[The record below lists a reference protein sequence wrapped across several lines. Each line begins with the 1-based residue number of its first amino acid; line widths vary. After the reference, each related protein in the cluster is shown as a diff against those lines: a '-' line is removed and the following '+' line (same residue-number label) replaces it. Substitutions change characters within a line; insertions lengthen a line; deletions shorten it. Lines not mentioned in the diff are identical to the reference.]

1 MNELQCHFERD
12 LEVLLDSVY
21 LPNLVLPKVDPD
33 EALLLGLRLE
43 LLVHLNYLSQ
53 MLLRLQRVLNR
64 LNQHHIECDVSDG
77 LF

>member
-1 MNELQCHFERD
+1 MNELEGHLESD

-33 EALLLGLRLE
+33 ETLLLGLRLE
-43 LLVHLNYLSQ
+43 LLVHRNHLSQ

-64 LNQHHIECDVSDG
+64 LNQHHIEGDVSDG
-77 LF
+77 LL